1 MNRTKRTYPIATA
14 VLWMAIT
21 AAVYALGM
29 IVLYVS
35 SGPDRLFWSITSAYV
50 VFGVLCGL
58 LAGRSASIPGMLLGS
73 AAAYAILSLAEHD
86 LVSWLVQ
93 DIAHSREKYADV
105 IFVMGATYQSTSIF
119 LFLLAALLTAALVR
133 WRRRQR
139 A

>member
-29 IVLYVS
+29 IALYVS

-58 LAGRSASIPGMLLGS
+58 LAGRWASIPGMLLGS
-73 AAAYAILSLAEHD
+73 AVAYAILSLAEHD

-93 DIAHSREKYADV
+93 DIAHSREKYVDLLFYGSASRQTISV
-105 IFVMGATYQSTSIF
+105 LV
-119 LFLLAALLTAALVR
+119 FLLAALLVAALVR

>member
-21 AAVYALGM
+21 AAVYALGT
-29 IVLYVS
+29 IILYVS
-35 SGPDRLFWSITSAYV
+35 PAPDGLFWTITCVYA

-58 LAGRSASIPGMLLGS
+58 LAGRWASIPGMLLGS

-86 LVSWLVQ
+86 LVGWLVQ
-93 DIAHSREKYADV
+93 DIAHSREKYADL